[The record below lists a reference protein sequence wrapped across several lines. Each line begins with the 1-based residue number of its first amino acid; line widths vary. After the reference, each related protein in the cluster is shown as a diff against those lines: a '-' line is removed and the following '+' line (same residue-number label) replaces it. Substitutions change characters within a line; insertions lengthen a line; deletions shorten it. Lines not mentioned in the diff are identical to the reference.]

1 MPKHVPLNGDPS
13 VPRGLRR
20 LVERHLKWMRM
31 VNFSRLTIRAR
42 YSQLNA
48 FLTWCTDHGF
58 TKPKQ
63 VTKRFLELYQRHVST
78 VRSEATGNRLCNGA
92 QLGRLVAVRV
102 FFKWMARKRVIRYS
116 PAADMDLPRMEKR
129 LPKIVLSHS
138 QVERILNLPDLNTP
152 LGLRDRAM
160 LEAFYSTGLRRS
172 ELIAVKL
179 DELYAERGLLIVNQ
193 GKGKKDR
200 VVPIGRRALGWIK
213 RYLEE
218 ARPVLARR
226 KKREHLFL
234 ARNGEALSPT
244 GVSILVREYLTKA
257 GITVRGACHM
267 FRHSMATAMLENGA
281 DIRYIQEML
290 GHADLKTTQIYTHVN
305 PHKLKE
311 IHALTHPAD
320 AAA

>member
-1 MPKHVPLNGDPS
+1 MPKKIQLSGDPS
-13 VPRGLRR
+13 VPRGLHR
-20 LVERHLKWMRM
+20 LVKRHLKWMRM
-31 VNFSRLTIRAR
+31 VNFSRLTVRAR
-42 YSQLNA
+42 FSQLNA
-48 FLTWCTDHGF
+48 FLKWCTDHHF
-58 TKPKQ
+58 VKPRQ
-63 VTKRFLELYQRHVST
+63 VTKRFLEMYQRHVST

-129 LPKIVLSHS
+129 LPKIVLSHN
-138 QVERILNLPDLNTP
+138 QVERVLALPDLSTP

-172 ELIAVKL
+172 ELIAIKL
-179 DELYAERGLLIVNQ
+179 DELYPERGLLIVNQ

-200 VVPIGRRALGWIK
+200 VVPIGRRALGWIN

-218 ARPVLARR
+218 GRSLLAGRKRR
-226 KKREHLFL
+226 EQVFL
-234 ARNGEALSPT
+234 ARNGEPLTPT
-244 GVSILVREYLTKA
+244 GVSILVREYLDQA
-257 GITVRGACHM
+257 GIHVRGACHM